1 MPTPSKKTGSNT
13 GSGFMRSPLTGAVV
27 PTGAHPGNT
36 GGKKGR
42 SGRPPLPFKKFLAEL
57 RQDPKVQ
64 GELARTLK
72 DRNAK
77 HYASALRVLV
87 DYDDDLPANAQLSAE
102 ERAARVAQLLERAR
116 ERAEANQQVAP
127 SDEHADADV
136 DA

>member
-1 MPTPSKKTGSNT
+1 MSDMPTPSHKTAGKTGKP
-13 GSGFMRSPLTGAVV
+13 SPLTGYALPV
-27 PTGAHPGNT
+27 GAHPGNT

-42 SGRPPLPFKKFLAEL
+42 SGRPPQPFKKFLAEL
-57 RQDPKVQ
+57 RQNPRVQ

-77 HYASALRVLV
+77 HYAAALRVLV
-87 DYDDDLPANAQLSAE
+87 DYDDELPANAQLSAE

-116 ERAEANQQVAP
+116 ERAEANATTEAQH
-127 SDEHADADV
+127 DHDDAEL